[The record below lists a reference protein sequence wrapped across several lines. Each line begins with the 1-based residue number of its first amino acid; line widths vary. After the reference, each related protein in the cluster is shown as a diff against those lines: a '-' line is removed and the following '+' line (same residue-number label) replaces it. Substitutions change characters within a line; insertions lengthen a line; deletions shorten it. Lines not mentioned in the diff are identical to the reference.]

1 MFRDN
6 VLGHIRIGSQ
16 PFGGTEL
23 KQTCDIDVSSGKKN
37 WDKIDYIEKY
47 ASNLMTTAKK
57 NPVLLSST
65 PNVVSKAQTK
75 EFANLE
81 KQAIQQ
87 GNLAKTKQA
96 GASSALFGGV
106 FAPKT
111 PTVPLE
117 ELEQRRTL
125 DEQMEVA
132 NDFAALNDEIVDL
145 DEVGDDTV
153 KVSLGDPYVKENF
166 KRVRYS
172 NLHETSPHVV
182 AQCINMVVS
191 PTELELSKS
200 LALLPDT
207 FNSGTVPTK
216 FKFSIVGQVI
226 QQIKVLIGNH
236 SNRNMQ
242 LILEANQK
250 SPNKA
255 NILKNFANLQIFY
268 FVVNADWTVSFYG
281 IPVSSVYGYTQAD
294 RAALIESDDDA
305 SLWMVSGL
313 HVYFTPEA
321 ISNIA
326 GIDIQICKW
335 LAYNDMVCVF
345 ATMTDAHNWT
355 KVFEDEGAAK
365 KIFTEI
371 RVDAVT
377 AMLAYSEKPIM
388 LHPIH
393 QTYMIDQN
401 SGFKYVAKE
410 QARVWDTICKA
421 RPYLGDKVRNVVMH
435 VAPGIG
441 IQMPDAILVATDTFA
456 CINACIFDA
465 KLNGITVGNED
476 ILTTRLS
483 NLLTAICLRN
493 ASHMRDTGFRMQHV
507 YNAAVTD
514 ALMHLNSFVRM
525 HAK

>member
-1 MFRDN
+1 M
-6 VLGHIRIGSQ
+6 LGHIRIGSQ

-23 KQTCDIDVSSGKKN
+23 KQACDIDVSSGKKN
-37 WDKIDYIEKY
+37 WDKIVYIENY
-47 ASNLMTTAKK
+47 ASNLITSAKK

-65 PNVVSKAQTK
+65 PNVVSKAQTD
-75 EFANLE
+75 EFAALQQE
-81 KQAIQQ
+81 AIKQ
-87 GNLAKTKQA
+87 GNQTRSNPSK
-96 GASSALFGGV
+96 SSLISLPAF
-106 FAPKT
+106 FSTQKKK
-111 PTVPLE
+111 PTDE
-117 ELEQRRTL
+117 ELEQRRTI
-125 DEQMEVA
+125 DDATGAENDNFVA
-132 NDFAALNDEIVDL
+132 QNDEIVDP
-145 DEVGDDTV
+145 DEVADDAV
-153 KVSLGDPYVKENF
+153 KVSLGDTYVKENF

-236 SNRNMQ
+236 SKKNMQ
-242 LILEANQK
+242 IILDKNQT
-250 SPNKA
+250 SSNKA

-365 KIFTEI
+365 KFFTEI